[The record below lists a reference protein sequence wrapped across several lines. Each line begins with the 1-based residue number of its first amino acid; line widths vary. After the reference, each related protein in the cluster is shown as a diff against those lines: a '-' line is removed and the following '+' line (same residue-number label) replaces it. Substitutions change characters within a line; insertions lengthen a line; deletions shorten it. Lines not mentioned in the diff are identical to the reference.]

1 MDNAWKPDIV
11 IYHDKCADGFAAAWA
26 CWKRWG
32 DACQYVAANYGD
44 TPPDVTNLAVLIVDF
59 SYKRPVLEEM
69 ASRAAGIIVLDH
81 HESAQDDLAPYAIKS
96 GPALSVENA
105 GVALKA
111 LISWHGPTML
121 ADFDMQRSG
130 AGLAWSFCHPGMPP
144 PLLIALVEDRDLWRF
159 DHEVTRPFGLWLYSE
174 PFDFTRWD
182 WIADEIERPYGN
194 DILREA
200 TAMQRFYDGKIA
212 EIGGYAHRRTIG
224 DHEAVVVSCP
234 PMFKSEM
241 GHWLLDA
248 YPDAPFAATFY
259 DTGTARLWSLRG
271 RGDGLPV
278 SKIAEQ
284 FGGGGH
290 RNAAGFKE
298 VFSA

>member
-1 MDNAWKPDIV
+1 M
-11 IYHDKCADGFAAAWA
+11 
-26 CWKRWG
+26 
-32 DACQYVAANYGD
+32 
-44 TPPDVTNLAVLIVDF
+44 TNLAVLIVDF
-59 SYKRPVLEEM
+59 SYKRRVLEEM

-81 HESAQDDLAPYAIKS
+81 HESARDDLAPYTVKS
-96 GPALSVENA
+96 GPALTADNA
-105 GVALKA
+105 NGALRALTGWRGPEIVAA
-111 LISWHGPTML
+111 
-121 ADFDMQRSG
+121 FDMQRSG
-130 AGLAWSFCHPGMPP
+130 AGMAWSFCHPKKPE

-159 DHEVTRPFGLWLYSE
+159 TYEATRPFGLWLYSE

-182 WIADEIERPYGN
+182 WISDEIERPFGN
-194 DILREA
+194 DIWREA

-241 GHWLLDA
+241 GHWLLETH
-248 YPDAPFAATFY
+248 PDAPFAATFY

-271 RGDGLPV
+271 RDDGLAV

-298 VFSA
+298 TVAP